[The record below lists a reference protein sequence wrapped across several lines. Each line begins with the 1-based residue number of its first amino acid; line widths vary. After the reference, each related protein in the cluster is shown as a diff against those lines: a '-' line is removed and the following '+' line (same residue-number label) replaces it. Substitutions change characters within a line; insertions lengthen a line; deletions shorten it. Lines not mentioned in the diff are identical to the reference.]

1 VVSSNHRS
9 SAPYRTVLQNTGIHR
24 TFMKT
29 GYYIDWLLDMVIVY
43 PDGTV
48 DILLY
53 NDDLPVYERIEISS
67 LPYFLPGDL
76 TYIGP
81 L

>member
-1 VVSSNHRS
+1 
-9 SAPYRTVLQNTGIHR
+9 
-24 TFMKT
+24 MKT